1 MRWVLL
7 PALTALCLLNACRDG
22 GPRPY
27 DGKSAHWNQQAVPY
41 SLQCAACHRKE
52 FEEWAASD
60 HAWAW
65 RPLLPGRDEEAF
77 RGQKLRAHG
86 AELTFLTDKKGERM
100 LHDSSTGKSY
110 RVRSV
115 LGRTPLVQYLVEGER
130 GELHVPSAAWDV
142 TRHEWFD
149 IFEDDARL
157 KAEGLASRKT
167 GDWGHWLGRGMS
179 WNSQCAWCHMS
190 GFRKNYNE
198 RDNSFSSTWKEPGV
212 TCIQCH
218 RLAKEPD
225 PQDGCLVERKDRK
238 LTPEQYHDNC
248 ASCHARREEWDDA
261 FRIGDRFEDHFR
273 LELPTVEGVF
283 WPHGMQRDEDYC
295 ETGLR
300 LSRMG
305 KVGVTC
311 LDCHQPHTAQLKLS
325 EAEGELCLRCH
336 AGGTSVK
343 GVSAPIIDPSTHTPC
358 PPGAKGATCV
368 DCHMPESSYMA
379 RDPRRD
385 HSFHL
390 PDPELSRELGLPNVC
405 ARCHG
410 DQSAEWAAQAVKARY
425 PDGKAAALRPRIRA
439 VDAAIKGRENTEQLL
454 SAYRTESHP
463 LWKAVMLELLAR
475 QPHPELALPEAEKA
489 AKDENPALRAAAA
502 RLSARQAQLLARDS
516 SRLVRQAAGWSLLR
530 HRPNSS
536 QPYIPLPEMEA
547 TARHQSDQPT
557 GAMQLAMLA
566 DARQLPKE
574 AERQYRRAIALDA
587 SSVVALMDLAVF
599 LAREKR
605 PVEALAE
612 MLRCAQIAPDN
623 ASVQYRLGLILTETG
638 QYEAAL
644 RAFEKALKLQ
654 PLFHRAR
661 ESRYQILLY
670 LGRSEEARREQ
681 SVLRAL
687 QTLPS
692 SHP

>member
-1 MRWVLL
+1 MRWVWLAVL
-7 PALTALCLLNACRDG
+7 IAPCLLNACRDRE
-22 GPRPY
+22 PESY
-27 DGKSAHWNQQAVPY
+27 NGKSSHWNQQAVPL
-41 SLQCAACHRKE
+41 SLRCAACHLKE

-65 RPLLPGRDEEAF
+65 RPLQPGLDEEAF

-86 AELTFLTDKKGERM
+86 AELTFLTNRQGERM

-110 RVRSV
+110 RVHSA
-115 LGRTPLVQYLVEGER
+115 LGRTPLIQYLVEGER
-130 GELHVPSAAWDV
+130 GELHTPSAAWDV
-142 TRHEWFD
+142 LRHEWFD
-149 IFEDDARL
+149 VFEDDARL
-157 KAEGLASRKT
+157 KAEGLAFRKA

-190 GFRKNYNE
+190 GFRKQYHE
-198 RDNSFSSTWKEPGV
+198 ESDSFASTWEEPGV

-218 RLAKEPD
+218 RMAKAPD
-225 PQDGCLVERKDRK
+225 PKDGCLVERKHRK
-238 LTPEQYHDNC
+238 LTPEQHHDNC

-261 FRIGDRFEDHFR
+261 FRVGDRFDDHFR

-305 KVGVTC
+305 KAGVTC
-311 LDCHQPHTAQLKLS
+311 LDCHNPHTAQLKLPQ
-325 EAEGELCLRCH
+325 EEGALCLRCH

-343 GVSAPIIDPSTHTPC
+343 GTPAPIIDPATHAPC
-358 PPGAKGATCV
+358 PPGSAGATCV
-368 DCHMPESSYMA
+368 DCHMPESPYMA

-410 DQSAEWAAQAVKARY
+410 DKPEEWAIQEVKARY
-425 PDGKAAALRPRIRA
+425 PDSKAASLRPRIRA
-439 VDAAIKGRENTEQLL
+439 VNAAMKGQENTKPLL
-454 SAYRTESHP
+454 EAYRMESHP
-463 LWKAVMLELLAR
+463 VWKAVMMELLAR
-475 QPHPELALPEAEKA
+475 QPHPELALSEAEEA
-489 AKDENPALRAAAA
+489 AKDATPLLRAAAA
-502 RLSARQAQLLARDS
+502 RLSVQQAQRLIRDS

-530 HRPNSS
+530 HRPSS
-536 QPYIPLPEMEA
+536 QPYTPLPEMER

-557 GAMQLAMLA
+557 GAMQRAVLA
-566 DARQLPKE
+566 DSRRLPIE
-574 AERQYRRAIALDA
+574 AEKQYRRAIALDP
-587 SSVVALMDLAVF
+587 SSPVARMDLAVF
-599 LAREKR
+599 LARESR
-605 PVEALAE
+605 PVEALTE
-612 MLRCAQIAPDN
+612 MLRCAQVAPDN
-623 ASVQYRLGLILTETG
+623 ATVQYRLGLILAETE

-644 RAFEKALKLQ
+644 RAFGKALHLQ
-654 PLFHRAR
+654 PLFHSAR
-661 ESRYQILLY
+661 ESRYQLLLH
-670 LGRSEEARREQ
+670 LGRTEEARREQ
-681 SVLRAL
+681 TYLRAL
-687 QTLPS
+687 QTPPS